1 MDNRYR
7 SSGRQDGNRDRYG
20 SRSRQDEQFSAASD
34 DQFGE
39 TGWRTQENE
48 RWQSGP
54 DYDRGYG
61 RNDPWSRDWGA
72 SDREQRSDTS
82 SLDDYDRPYG
92 GSNFAA
98 QDRQQRN
105 PYGRS
110 GSYGGDY
117 GQSRNTTGYGSDRYR
132 QSNFGSGSFG
142 SGSYRSDSYGSGARF
157 GHIPPRQYDRD
168 ERGFFDRASD
178 EVMSW
183 FGDDDAARR
192 RQMDQREDH
201 RGKGPAGYTRSK
213 ERILEDANE
222 RLMRDSS
229 LDASK
234 ITVTCKDNEITLD
247 GTVDSRS
254 AKRRAED
261 IVEDI
266 SGVKHVQNNLRVES
280 RDSYYSETS
289 TLSDS

>member
-7 SSGRQDGNRDRYG
+7 SSGGQQDYRDRFG
-20 SRSRQDEQFSAASD
+20 SRGRQSEQFAGDSD
-34 DQFGE
+34 WQQGDDS
-39 TGWRTQENE
+39 WRSQESNR
-48 RWQSGP
+48 RWQSGTGSTG
-54 DYDRGYG
+54 GYG
-61 RNDPWSRDWGA
+61 PNENFRRDDLGRPGGGY
-72 SDREQRSDTS
+72 SGDSS
-82 SLDDYDRPYG
+82 SLDDYDRAGTTRYGQGETTHSYFRGDDYG
-92 GSNFAA
+92 G
-98 QDRQQRN
+98 QDYTR
-105 PYGRS
+105 GR
-110 GSYGGDY
+110 Y
-117 GQSRNTTGYGSDRYR
+117 GQSRNLRGYGSGIY
-132 QSNFGSGSFG
+132 GA
-142 SGSYRSDSYGSGARF
+142 GSYGPNMYEPNRGS
-157 GHIPPRQYDRD
+157 IPPRRYDPD

-192 RQMDQREDH
+192 REMDQRVDY

-222 RLMRDSS
+222 RLMHDSS

-234 ITVTCKDNEITLD
+234 ITVSCKDNEITLD

-261 IVEDI
+261 IVDNV
-266 SGVKHVQNNLRVES
+266 SGVKHVQNNLRVEA
-280 RDSYYSETS
+280 RESYYSERS

>member
-1 MDNRYR
+1 MDNRNR
-7 SSGRQDGNRDRYG
+7 SSSGQHDYRDRHG
-20 SRSRQDEQFSAASD
+20 SRSRQSEQFTSGSEWQQGD
-34 DQFGE
+34 D
-39 TGWRTQENE
+39 GWRSQEAD
-48 RWQSGP
+48 RPWQE
-54 DYDRGYG
+54 DEAYGYG
-61 RNDPWSRDWGA
+61 RDEGLPRDDFSRSSGGY
-72 SDREQRSDTS
+72 RSDTS

-92 GSNFAA
+92 GSRFGP
-98 QDRQQRN
+98 QDRRQRQ
-105 PYGRS
+105 PYGRW
-110 GSYGGDY
+110 GSYGAGDLSP
-117 GQSRNTTGYGSDRYR
+117 SRNTTRYGSDHA
-132 QSNFGSGSFG
+132 SGSFG
-142 SGSYRSDSYGSGARF
+142 SGSYRSGAYAAGGQGRA
-157 GHIPPRQYDRD
+157 IPPRRYDPD

-222 RLMRDSS
+222 RLMHDSS
-229 LDASK
+229 LDASR
-234 ITVTCKDNEITLD
+234 ITVTCEDNEITLS

-261 IVEDI
+261 IVDNI

>member
-7 SSGRQDGNRDRYG
+7 SSGGQQGYRDRLG
-20 SRSRQDEQFSAASD
+20 ARSRQDEQFAADSD
-34 DQFGE
+34 DQYGD

-54 DYDRGYG
+54 DFDRGYG
-61 RNDPWSRDWGA
+61 RNDPWSRDWGSSA
-72 SDREQRSDTS
+72 SDQRSDTS
-82 SLDDYDRPYG
+82 SLDDYDRPFG
-92 GSNFAA
+92 GSRFGP

-110 GSYGGDY
+110 DRYGSGDFA
-117 GQSRNTTGYGSDRYR
+117 QSRNTTGYGADRY
-132 QSNFGSGSFG
+132 GSSSFG
-142 SGSYRSDSYGSGARF
+142 SGSYRSGGQRSRGY
-157 GHIPPRQYDRD
+157 GHIPPRRYDRD

-178 EVMSW
+178 ELMSW

-192 RQMDQREDH
+192 RRMDQREDH

-234 ITVTCKDNEITLD
+234 ITVTCEDNEITLD

-261 IVEDI
+261 IVDDI

>member
-7 SSGRQDGNRDRYG
+7 SAGGQQADRERSG
-20 SRSRQDEQFSAASD
+20 SRSRQSEQFSSGSD
-34 DQFGE
+34 WQQGDD
-39 TGWRTQENE
+39 WRSQENAQP
-48 RWQSGP
+48 RWQSSE
-54 DYDRGYG
+54 DFDRGYD
-61 RNDPWSRDWGA
+61 RNENFQRDDFSRSG
-72 SDREQRSDTS
+72 SGFRSDTS
-82 SLDDYDRPYG
+82 ALDDYDRPYG
-92 GSNFAA
+92 GARFGP
-98 QDRQQRN
+98 QDRQQRQ

-110 GSYGGDY
+110 GSYGAGDLSP
-117 GQSRNTTGYGSDRYR
+117 SRNTTGYGA
-132 QSNFGSGSFG
+132 GSYGSSSFG
-142 SGSYRSDSYGSGARF
+142 SGSYRSGS
-157 GHIPPRQYDRD
+157 HIPPRQYDRD

-183 FGDDDAARR
+183 FGDDDASRR
-192 RQMDQREDH
+192 RQMDHREDH

-222 RLMRDSS
+222 RLMHDSS
-229 LDASK
+229 IDASK
-234 ITVTCKDNEITLD
+234 ITVSCEDNEITLA

-266 SGVKHVQNNLRVES
+266 PGVKHVQNNLRVES
-280 RDSYYSETS
+280 RESYYSETS

>member
-7 SSGRQDGNRDRYG
+7 GQGEQQGNRDRFG
-20 SRSRQDEQFSAASD
+20 SRGRQDEQFNASSD
-34 DQFGE
+34 DQYGE
-39 TGWRTQENE
+39 PGWRTQESE
-48 RWQSGP
+48 RWQSGM
-54 DYDRGYG
+54 DFDRGYG
-61 RNDPWSRDWGA
+61 RNEPMGGSDWARPA
-72 SDREQRSDTS
+72 SRSDTS
-82 SLDDYDRPYG
+82 SLDDYDRAYG
-92 GSNFAA
+92 GSRFGP
-98 QDRQQRN
+98 QDRQQRQ

-110 GSYGGDY
+110 GSYGPGDLSP
-117 GQSRNTTGYGSDRYR
+117 SRNTTGYGADRY
-132 QSNFGSGSFG
+132 GSSSFG
-142 SGSYRSDSYGSGARF
+142 SGSYRPDSRSGQV
-157 GHIPPRQYDRD
+157 IPPRRFDPD

-192 RQMDQREDH
+192 RQMDHREDH
-201 RGKGPAGYTRSK
+201 RGKGPTGYTRSK

-222 RLMRDSS
+222 RLMHDSS

-234 ITVTCKDNEITLD
+234 ITVSCEDNEITLT
-247 GTVDSRS
+247 GTVDSRA

-261 IVEDI
+261 IVEDV

-280 RDSYYSETS
+280 RERYYSETS

>member
-7 SSGRQDGNRDRYG
+7 SSAGQQGSWDRDRRG
-20 SRSRQDEQFSAASD
+20 SRNRQSEQFSPSPEWQQGD
-34 DQFGE
+34 D
-39 TGWRTQENE
+39 GWRGQESYP
-48 RWQSGP
+48 RWQSDDEYSG
-54 DYDRGYG
+54 GYG
-61 RNDPWSRDWGA
+61 RNENFQRGDFSRSG
-72 SDREQRSDTS
+72 SGYRSDTS
-82 SLDDYDRPYG
+82 SLDDYDRVGATRYGQRETTHSYFRGDDYG
-92 GSNFAA
+92 G
-98 QDRQQRN
+98 QDYTR
-105 PYGRS
+105 GR
-110 GSYGGDY
+110 Y
-117 GQSRNTTGYGSDRYR
+117 GQSRGMGGYDSRNYLGGSYAADMYDRYR
-132 QSNFGSGSFG
+132 GS
-142 SGSYRSDSYGSGARF
+142 
-157 GHIPPRQYDRD
+157 IPPRRYDRD

-192 RQMDQREDH
+192 RQMDQRKDH

-222 RLMRDSS
+222 RLMRDS
-229 LDASK
+229 LVDASN
-234 ITVTCKDNEITLD
+234 IAVTCKDNEITLE

-280 RDSYYSETS
+280 VGSYYSETS
-289 TLSDS
+289 TLIES

>member
-7 SSGRQDGNRDRYG
+7 SSGRQQDYRDR
-20 SRSRQDEQFSAASD
+20 SRGRQDEQFSANSD
-34 DQFGE
+34 DQYGE
-39 TGWRTQENE
+39 PGWRTQESE
-48 RWQSGP
+48 RWQSGV

-61 RNDPWSRDWGA
+61 RYEPTGGSDWPRPSSGY
-72 SDREQRSDTS
+72 RNDTS
-82 SLDDYDRPYG
+82 ALDAYDRSYSSARYG
-92 GSNFAA
+92 Q
-98 QDRQQRN
+98 QDQQRQ
-105 PYGRS
+105 
-110 GSYGGDY
+110 SYARPGGDY
-117 GQSRNTTGYGSDRYR
+117 GDYSQSRNTTGYRSDR
-132 QSNFGSGSFG
+132 FGSSGIG
-142 SGSYRSDSYGSGARF
+142 SGSYRPEGRDAGGY
-157 GHIPPRQYDRD
+157 GHIPPRRYDPD

-192 RQMDQREDH
+192 RQMDHREDH
-201 RGKGPAGYTRSK
+201 RGKGPAGYTRST
-213 ERILEDANE
+213 ERLLEDANE

-229 LDASK
+229 VDASK
-234 ITVTCKDNEITLD
+234 ISVSCQDNEITLD
-247 GTVDSRS
+247 GTVDSRA

-280 RDSYYSETS
+280 RESYYSETS

>member
-1 MDNRYR
+1 MDNRY
-7 SSGRQDGNRDRYG
+7 SSKSYQQDNRDPYSHRG
-20 SRSRQDEQFSAASD
+20 RQDEQFSAAGD
-34 DQFGE
+34 EQFGDV
-39 TGWRTQENE
+39 GWRAQENE
-48 RWQSGP
+48 RWQSGS
-54 DYDRGYG
+54 DFDRGFG
-61 RNDPWSRDWGA
+61 RNEPYTRDWG
-72 SDREQRSDTS
+72 SPDREQRSDTS
-82 SLDDYDRPYG
+82 ALDDYDRSRG
-92 GSNFAA
+92 GSRLAPV
-98 QDRQQRN
+98 DRQQRH

-110 GSYGGDY
+110 EHYGMSGSP
-117 GQSRNTTGYGSDRYR
+117 SRNTTGYASGRYGAR
-132 QSNFGSGSFG
+132 SFG
-142 SGSYRSDSYGSGARF
+142 SGTHGSDRF
-157 GHIPPRQYDRD
+157 GHIPPRRYDPD

-192 RQMDQREDH
+192 RQMDHREDH

-222 RLMRDSS
+222 RLMDDSL

-234 ITVTCKDNEITLD
+234 ITVSCKDNEITLD

-261 IVEDI
+261 IVEDV

>member
-7 SSGRQDGNRDRYG
+7 SSGGQYDRDRYG
-20 SRSRQDEQFSAASD
+20 SRNRQDEQFSADSD
-34 DQFGE
+34 SQHGE

-48 RWQSGP
+48 RWQSGL

-61 RNDPWSRDWGA
+61 RNAPQGGSNWSRPSSGH
-72 SDREQRSDTS
+72 RQDTS
-82 SLDDYDRPYG
+82 SLEDYDRSYG
-92 GSNFAA
+92 SSNYGQ
-98 QDRQQRN
+98 QDRQ
-105 PYGRS
+105 GR
-110 GSYGGDY
+110 SYGGASGGYGDY
-117 GQSRNTTGYGSDRYR
+117 SQSRNTTGYGSDRY
-132 QSNFGSGSFG
+132 SSTSFG
-142 SGSYRSDSYGSGARF
+142 SGSYRSDDRSYSRQGGL
-157 GHIPPRQYDRD
+157 IPPRQYDRD

-192 RQMDQREDH
+192 RQLDAREDH

-222 RLMRDSS
+222 RLMHDNS
-229 LDASK
+229 LDASN
-234 ITVTCKDNEITLD
+234 ITVTCEDNEITLT
-247 GTVDSRS
+247 GTVDSRF

-266 SGVKHVQNNLRVES
+266 SGVKHVQNNLRVQPS
-280 RDSYYSETS
+280 GTNYYSETG
-289 TLSDS
+289 TLTDS